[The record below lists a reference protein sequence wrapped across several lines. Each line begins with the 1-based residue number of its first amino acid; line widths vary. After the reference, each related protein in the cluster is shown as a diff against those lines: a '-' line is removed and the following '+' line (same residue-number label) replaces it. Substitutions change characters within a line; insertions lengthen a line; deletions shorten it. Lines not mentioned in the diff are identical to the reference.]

1 MLDELLR
8 VVLVV
13 LSGFINLSNLDE
25 FNISKS
31 KLETPK
37 EFSKI
42 RLKIEGNLDLRG

>member
-25 FNISKS
+25 LNISKL

-42 RLKIEGNLDLRG
+42 